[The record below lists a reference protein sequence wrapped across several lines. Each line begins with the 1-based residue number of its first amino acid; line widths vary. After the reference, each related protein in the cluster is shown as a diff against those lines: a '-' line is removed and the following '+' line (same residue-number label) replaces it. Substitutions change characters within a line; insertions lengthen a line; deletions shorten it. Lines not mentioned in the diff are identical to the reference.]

1 VQEALPGLWM
11 DITAGEG
18 TCQSGRMTAHTPST
32 PGPDTIITND
42 ADARELLSRLLGPAL
57 RRQLWAFFV
66 APDGA
71 QLPIIIPIDGIPA
84 SPSDDELRSIVS
96 SLGQVLDEYS
106 PGGSILFA
114 LERPGDETPH
124 GFDELWA
131 DGLHEAAHHEAIE
144 VFAIYLVHDNGLRM
158 MKARSSARR

>member
-1 VQEALPGLWM
+1 VQEALPDLWM
-11 DITAGEG
+11 TVPAFEG
-18 TCQSGRMTAHTPST
+18 TRQSGRMTAFTPST

-66 APDGA
+66 APDGE
-71 QLPIIIPIDGIPA
+71 QLPIVIPIDGIPA
-84 SPSDDELRSIVS
+84 SPSGDELRSIVS

-131 DGLHEAAHHEAIE
+131 DGLHEAAHHEAVE
-144 VFAIYLVHDNGLRM
+144 VFAIYLVHDDGLRM

>member
-1 VQEALPGLWM
+1 
-11 DITAGEG
+11 
-18 TCQSGRMTAHTPST
+18 MTAFNSSI
-32 PGPDTIITND
+32 PGPDTIIASD
-42 ADARELLSRLLGPAL
+42 ADARELLSGLLGPAL

-66 APDGA
+66 GPDGA
-71 QLPIIIPIDGIPA
+71 QLPIIIPIDGIPT

-106 PGGSILFA
+106 SGGSILFA

-131 DGLHEAAHHEAIE
+131 DGLHEAALHEAVE
-144 VFAIYLVHDNGLRM
+144 VFAIYLVHDDGLRM